1 MIPIFN
7 TGLDIYRKTIK
18 RVRPIHVGIN
28 KMLTSVLL
36 PMMEKSKGFQTIKD
50 DPFWFRLELL
60 TNRHESETR
69 AQINRIVKPGMTVLD
84 IGAHVGYYT
93 RLFSRLVGE
102 NGKIIAFEPH
112 PRTFEVLHKN
122 TANLKNVTLVQ
133 SAVAENEGTAELYD
147 YLMMSASGSLHYDEK
162 LLDIQKANVGDSD
175 IAPRI
180 QNEFPVEKFAVRT
193 VPIDMLLNEMNIEK
207 IDFVKM
213 DIEGAEMGAL
223 RGMKNLI
230 ANSPGINLIM
240 EFNPSAL
247 KAFDVIP
254 ETAIAEV
261 LGLGFSKVFVVNED
275 GSLVEITNKTQMI
288 ADMTTRLMQHMDVVN
303 LLFIRS

>member
-1 MIPIFN
+1 
-7 TGLDIYRKTIK
+7 
-18 RVRPIHVGIN
+18 
-28 KMLTSVLL
+28 MLTTVLL
-36 PMMEKSKGFQTIKD
+36 PMLEKSKGFQTIED

-60 TNRHESETR
+60 TDRHESETR
-69 AQINRIVKPGMTVLD
+69 AQINRIVKPGMIVLD

-93 RLFSRLVGE
+93 RLMSQLVGE
-102 NGKIIAFEPH
+102 NGKVIAFEPH

-133 SAVAENEGTAELYD
+133 SAVAEEEGTAELYD

-175 IAPRI
+175 VAPRI
-180 QNEFPVEKFAVRT
+180 QNEFPVEKFTVRT
-193 VPIDMLLNEMNIEK
+193 VPIDALLSEMNIEA

-230 ANSPGINLIM
+230 ANSPNINLIM

-247 KAFDVIP
+247 KAFDVVP
-254 ETAIAEV
+254 ESAVAEV

-275 GSLVEITNKTQMI
+275 SSLVEITNKTQMI
-288 ADMTTRLMQHMDVVN
+288 VDMTTRLMQHMDVVN

>member
-1 MIPIFN
+1 MIPLFN
-7 TGLDIYRKTIK
+7 TGLSIYRKTFK
-18 RVRPIHVGIN
+18 RIRPLHVGMN
-28 KMLTSVLL
+28 KVMTSVLL
-36 PMMEKSKGFQTIKD
+36 PTMEIAKGFQTIQD

-69 AQINRIVKPGMTVLD
+69 AQINRIVKPGMVVLD

-93 RLFSRLVGE
+93 RLFSQLVGE
-102 NGKIIAFEPH
+102 NGKVIAFEPH

-122 TANLKNVTLVQ
+122 TASLKNVTLVQ
-133 SAVAENEGTAELYD
+133 SAVAEEESTAELYD

-162 LLDIQKANVGDSD
+162 LLDIQKANVGTSD
-175 IAPRI
+175 VAPRI
-180 QNEFPVEKFAVRT
+180 ANEFPVEKFSVRT
-193 VPIDMLLNEMNIEK
+193 VPLDSFLAEMDIHK

-223 RGMKNLI
+223 RGMKTLI
-230 ANSPGINLIM
+230 QNSPGLNLIM

-247 KAFDVIP
+247 QAFDIQP

-261 LGLGFSKVFVVNED
+261 LGMGFTKVFIVNED
-275 GSLVEITNKTQMI
+275 HSLNEITHATQTI
-288 ADMTTRLMQHMDVVN
+288 AEMTARLMEHMDVVN
-303 LLFIRS
+303 LLFIRN

>member
-1 MIPIFN
+1 MILLFN
-7 TGLDIYRKTIK
+7 TGLNIYRKTFK
-18 RVRPIHVGIN
+18 RIRPLHVGMN
-28 KMLTSVLL
+28 KMLTTVLL
-36 PMMEKSKGFQTIKD
+36 PMLEKSKGFQTIED

-60 TNRHESETR
+60 TDRHESETR
-69 AQINRIVKPGMTVLD
+69 AQINRIVKPGMIVLD

-93 RLFSRLVGE
+93 RLMSQLVGE
-102 NGKIIAFEPH
+102 NGKVIAFEPH

-133 SAVAENEGTAELYD
+133 SAVAEEEGTAELYD

-175 IAPRI
+175 VAPRI
-180 QNEFPVEKFAVRT
+180 QNEFPVEKFTVRT
-193 VPIDMLLNEMNIEK
+193 VPIDALLSEMNIEA

-230 ANSPGINLIM
+230 ANSPNINLIM

-247 KAFDVIP
+247 KAFDVVP
-254 ETAIAEV
+254 ESAVAEV

-275 GSLVEITNKTQMI
+275 SSLVEITNKTQMI
-288 ADMTTRLMQHMDVVN
+288 VDMTTRLMQHMDVVN